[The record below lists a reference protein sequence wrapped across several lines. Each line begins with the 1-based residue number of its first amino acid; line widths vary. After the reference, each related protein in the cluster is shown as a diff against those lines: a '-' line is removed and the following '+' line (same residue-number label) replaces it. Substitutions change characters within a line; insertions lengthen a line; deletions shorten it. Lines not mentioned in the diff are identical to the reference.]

1 MVTTSRLVSILCFAI
16 ALTGI
21 IPIFAWLETFPRLV
35 IAAGLLLGITQELQ
49 GRWRLKNWQFNLT
62 LVPVFIWYAIQYSH
76 DNPVQP
82 VVSVLVIMLAA
93 RLCGE
98 KSTRNLMQIN
108 LLALFCLAS
117 RSLFDLSPSF
127 LVWLALLLLLIPT
140 SLVIL
145 TFHAQ
150 DSSMSFTRKEINR
163 VITTALLITLVTLP
177 GMALLFPI
185 LPRTPFPLWTFL
197 TPPTTGSIG
206 ISDKVEPGKNPDAVE
221 SRTLAFRAEMQQQP
235 QPPYWRGTVFNQ
247 INGTSWSRNPSVPN
261 ETITLSPT
269 RELVAQSIYSEPS
282 GSKMLISLDAA
293 TELTLA
299 WVRTSPDGVFEY
311 PRGIGRR
318 VSYKV
323 KSDITGLL
331 RTTNGINRDFYLTVP
346 ADISL
351 QTRQL
356 AEQIKKTA
364 HTDQERIEKA
374 EQHFL
379 NGGYRYSRKG
389 LPTGKDAI
397 HQFLFVS
404 KQGNC
409 EFFASSLAL
418 LLRAS
423 GVPARLVGGYLGG
436 EYNTIGGY
444 YLVTQDM
451 AHVWVEAYIAGKGW
465 QRTDPSRFATNA
477 GAVWNQGKQL
487 TLAARL
493 RLLADALDYRWNRAI
508 VTYDFERQT
517 TQLRM
522 AGSRLQA
529 LEQAI
534 KTHWMIPLI
543 LLSGTIFLFMVL
555 RSRLS
560 WLWCSQEERI
570 IKRFRQVLKK
580 RFGQE
585 LETEN
590 RGLFEIAA
598 VTGDDGVKQFAS
610 LYASIVYQDKKI
622 GRDEVRQLNK
632 ILDRLD
638 SLKNESTG
646 L

>member
-1 MVTTSRLVSILCFAI
+1 MVTTSRLVTVLCFAI

-21 IPIFAWLETFPRLV
+21 IPIFAWLENFPRLV
-35 IAAGLLLGITQELQ
+35 IAAGLLLGIMQELQ

-62 LVPVFIWYAIQYSH
+62 LVPVFIWYANQYSQE
-76 DNPVQP
+76 NPVQP

-98 KSTRNLMQIN
+98 KSIRNLMQIN
-108 LLALFCLAS
+108 LLALFCLSS

-127 LVWLALLLLLIPT
+127 LIWLALLLLLIPI

-150 DSSMSFTRKEINR
+150 DSSLAFTRKEVNR

-197 TPPTTGSIG
+197 TPPANGSIG
-206 ISDKVEPGKNPDAVE
+206 ISDKVEPGKSPDAAE
-221 SRTLAFRAEMQQQP
+221 SRTLAFRAEMQQQSH
-235 QPPYWRGTVFNQ
+235 PPYWRGTVFNQ
-247 INGTSWSRNPSVPN
+247 TNGTSWSRNPAVPN
-261 ETITLSPT
+261 ETLSPGPV
-269 RELVAQSIYSEPS
+269 RELVSQTIYSEPS
-282 GSKMLISLDAA
+282 GSKILISLDAA
-293 TELTLA
+293 TELSMA

-318 VSYKV
+318 ISYKV
-323 KSDITGLL
+323 RSDTTGIL
-331 RTTNGINRDFYLTVP
+331 RTTKGINRNFYLTVP

-356 AEQIKKTA
+356 ADQIKKTG
-364 HTDQERIEKA
+364 HTDQERLEKA

-404 KQGNC
+404 KQGHC

-444 YLVTQDM
+444 YLVSQDM

-465 QRTDPSRFATNA
+465 QRTDPSRFAINA
-477 GAVWNQGKQL
+477 GSVWSQGKKP
-487 TLAARL
+487 TLVARL
-493 RLLADALDYRWNRAI
+493 RLLADALDYRWNRTI
-508 VTYDFERQT
+508 VTYDFEHQAN
-517 TQLRM
+517 QLRM
-522 AGSRLQA
+522 AGSKLRT

-534 KTHWMIPLI
+534 KMHWMIPLM
-543 LLSGTIFLFMVL
+543 LLSGVILLFVVP

-560 WLWCSQEERI
+560 WLWNNQEERI
-570 IKRFRQVLKK
+570 LRRFRQVLKK

-590 RGLFEIAA
+590 RGMFEIAA
-598 VTGDDGVKQFAS
+598 VTNNDGVKQFAD
-610 LYASIVYQDKKI
+610 LYASTVYKDKKL
-622 GRDEVRQLNK
+622 GRDDIRQLNK
-632 ILDRLD
+632 ILDEID
-638 SLKNESTG
+638 SSEK
-646 L
+646 